1 MGVNV
6 SEPREAQSAETA
18 KGARRNREQPAEPA
32 LPEITQPQGGR
43 FAQLLAAFR
52 TGLRELDWGTVLL
65 FGVVAGTLMSVSFV
79 QGSTL
84 SIIAGIVPVGTGLLL
99 GRRVKRHYTLH
110 GLMTGLV
117 GGLTGSVALAALIF
131 LTPLR
136 AAMQAALG
144 NSAANFTLLQIWAQL
159 AGFTFFSLVAFCTFG
174 TSMAGRTEERNRN
187 LKAEVDTRGGQLAR
201 PGSIRGVDDVRGLS
215 LPQFGTY
222 VKNIFTKKGFQFK
235 DYRFIDKD
243 KHLDLWLEYEDEPWH
258 LRLSVADKVGTGTI
272 ESLLQEMK
280 REGCRKGLVIA
291 STEFLPSAAKSAKGR
306 PVVLIDGATLYE
318 MAES

>member
-6 SEPREAQSAETA
+6 SEQPEQSQADANKATR
-18 KGARRNREQPAEPA
+18 KNREGSPAPELPA
-32 LPEITQPQGGR
+32 ITAPQGR
-43 FAQLLAAFR
+43 IQQLLDSFR
-52 TGLRELDWGTVLL
+52 TGLRELDWRIVLL
-65 FGVVAGTLMSVSFV
+65 YGVIAGTLMSVAFL

-84 SIIAGIVPVGTGLLL
+84 SVIAGIVPVGTGLLL

-117 GGLTGSVALAALIF
+117 GGVTGSVALAALIF

-136 AAMQAALG
+136 TAMQAALG
-144 NSAANFTLLQIWAQL
+144 EQAATFTLLQIWAQL

-187 LKAEVDTRGGQLAR
+187 LRAEVDTRGGQLQR
-201 PGSIRGVDDVRGLS
+201 PGSIRGADDIRGLS

-222 VKNIFTKKGFQFK
+222 VKNTFTKKGFVFK

-243 KHLDLWLEYEDEPWH
+243 KHLDMWLEHEGEPWH
-258 LRLSVADKVGTGTI
+258 LRLSVADKVSAGTI
-272 ESLLQEMK
+272 ESLLQDMK
-280 REGCRKGLVIA
+280 RENCRKGLVLA
-291 STEFLPSAAKSAKGR
+291 STEFQPGAVKSAKGR
-306 PVVLIDGATLYE
+306 PVVLVDGPTLYE
-318 MAES
+318 MAEK

>member
-6 SEPREAQSAETA
+6 SEQPESQSIDTA
-18 KGARRNREQPAEPA
+18 KATRKQREQGAEPA
-32 LPEITQPQGGR
+32 LPEITQPQGR
-43 FAQLLAAFR
+43 IAQLLASFR
-52 TGLRELDWGTVLL
+52 TGVRELDWGTVLL
-65 FGVVAGTLMSVSFV
+65 FGIAAGLLMSVAFL
-79 QGSTL
+79 QGTTL

-99 GRRVKRHYTLH
+99 GRRIKQHYTLH
-110 GLMTGLV
+110 GFMTGLV

-144 NSAANFTLLQIWAQL
+144 AASANFTLLQIWAQL

-174 TSMAGRTEERNRN
+174 TSMAGRTEARNRA

-201 PGSIRGVDDVRGLS
+201 PGSVRGADDVRGLS
-215 LPQFGTY
+215 LPQFGSY
-222 VKNIFTKKGFQFK
+222 VKAIFTKKGFQFK

-243 KHLDLWLEYEDEPWH
+243 KHLDLWLEYEGEPWH
-258 LRLSVADKVGTGTI
+258 LRLSVADKVSTGTV

-280 REGCRKGLVIA
+280 REGCHKGVVLA
-291 STEFLPSAAKSAKGR
+291 STEFQPSATKSAKGR

-318 MAES
+318 IAEN

>member
-6 SEPREAQSAETA
+6 SEQRETQSAGTA
-18 KGARRNREQPAEPA
+18 KAARKQREGAEPV
-32 LPEITQPQGGR
+32 LPEITQPQGR
-43 FAQLLAAFR
+43 IAQLLASFR
-52 TGLRELDWGTVLL
+52 TGLRELDWVTVVL
-65 FGVVAGTLMSVSFV
+65 FGVIAGLLMSIAFL

-99 GRRVKRHYTLH
+99 GRRIKQHYTLH

-117 GGLTGSVALAALIF
+117 GGVTGSVALAALIF

-136 AAMQAALG
+136 TAMQTALG
-144 NSAANFTLLQIWAQL
+144 TTAANFTLLQIWAQL

-174 TSMAGRTEERNRN
+174 TSMAGRTEERNRA
-187 LKAEVDTRGGQLAR
+187 LKAQVDTRGGQLAR
-201 PGSIRGVDDVRGLS
+201 PGSVRGPDDVRGLS

-243 KHLDLWLEYEDEPWH
+243 KHLDLWLEYEGEPWH
-258 LRLSVADKVGTGTI
+258 LRLSVADKVSTGTI
-272 ESLLQEMK
+272 ESLVQEMK
-280 REGCRKGLVIA
+280 REGCRKGVVLA
-291 STEFLPSAAKSAKGR
+291 STEFQPSATKSAKGR

-318 MAES
+318 IAEN